1 MINGPRRSRI
11 GPKLTEIR
19 ASKVEKKK
27 RKTYGVS
34 WTQVPGGR
42 VAAAGAR
49 QAVAE
54 FQGQT
59 MNQTDVVAF
68 FVKYVNTTAT
78 PRRDA
83 RIWYL
88 ASPVSRKPRGF
99 PVFFDFGGP
108 YLGQFGSDSA
118 PSWTVDHLCTS
129 SRDLDT
135 KIARIDSYKVMLKRS

>member
-19 ASKVEKKK
+19 ASKVGKKK

-34 WTQVPGGR
+34 WKQVPGGR

-68 FVKYVNTTAT
+68 FLKYVNTTRT
-78 PRRDA
+78 PR
-83 RIWYL
+83 
-88 ASPVSRKPRGF
+88 PVSKKPRENPG
-99 PVFFDFGGP
+99 FFDFGGP
-108 YLGQFGSDSA
+108 YLGRIPVDSA